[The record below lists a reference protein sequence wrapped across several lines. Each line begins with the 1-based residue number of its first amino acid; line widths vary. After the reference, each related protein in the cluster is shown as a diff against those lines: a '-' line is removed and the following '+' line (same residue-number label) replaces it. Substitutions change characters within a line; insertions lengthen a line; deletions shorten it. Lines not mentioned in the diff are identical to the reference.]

1 MHQAEK
7 AKKNLDDVIAKC
19 INPNLFT
26 ICPPF
31 QIDANFGTTAG
42 IAEMLLQS
50 HVYDQEGY
58 VIQLLP
64 SLPTDWKNGQFS
76 GLKARGGFEVAVKWE
91 NGQIVDAS
99 VKSLLG
105 NKCRIWYNGEYIQ
118 VNDLKK
124 GETWKWNK

>member
-1 MHQAEK
+1 
-7 AKKNLDDVIAKC
+7 
-19 INPNLFT
+19 
-26 ICPPF
+26 
-31 QIDANFGTTAG
+31 
-42 IAEMLLQS
+42 MLSSYFLP
-50 HVYDQEGY
+50 Y
-58 VIQLLP
+58 LLIGRMVNSP
-64 SLPTDWKNGQFS
+64 A
-76 GLKARGGFEVAVKWE
+76 KARGGFEVAVKWE

>member
-1 MHQAEK
+1 M
-7 AKKNLDDVIAKC
+7 LRILPGDDKMREFPEGRTY
-19 INPNLFT
+19 PNLFDAH
-26 ICPPF
+26 PPF
-31 QIDANFGTTAG
+31 QIDGNFGYTAG
-42 IAEMLLQS
+42 VAEMLLQS

-124 GETWKWNK
+124 GETWNK

>member
-1 MHQAEK
+1 MK
-7 AKKNLDDVIAKC
+7 KC

-50 HVYDQEGY
+50 HVYDQGGY
-58 VIQLLP
+58 IIQLLP
-64 SLPTDWKNGQFS
+64 SLPADWKKGEFA

-99 VKSLLG
+99 VKSLQG
-105 NKCRIWYNGEYIQ
+105 NKFRIWYNGNYLQ
-118 VNDLKK
+118 ANGLKK
-124 GETWKWNK
+124 GEIWKWNK